1 MSLYCSLAKEKK
13 MYFMTAIF
21 QIALFTL
28 VPFLWWLV
36 SARKEYSFFDWLGL
50 KRIKHPRESKVY
62 LWIICTLTL
71 FSALS
76 IFILYV
82 MRDIET
88 ATSDFADLGAK
99 ALFSIAIYAI
109 LKTSLSEEILFR
121 GFLLKRL
128 SHRFGFAVANLI
140 QSILFGL
147 LHGVMFFRMI
157 DTWQTVLIVG
167 LTGGIAWLMG
177 FINEK
182 KAEGSILPSWMIH
195 AAANFL
201 SGICTAFS
209 LFG

>member
-1 MSLYCSLAKEKK
+1 
-13 MYFMTAIF
+13 MYFITAIF

-28 VPFLWWLV
+28 IPFLWWLV
-36 SARKEYSFFDWLGL
+36 SARKECGFFDWIGL
-50 KRIKHPRESKVY
+50 KRIKHQRESKAY
-62 LWIICTLTL
+62 LWIICTLAF

-99 ALFSIAIYAI
+99 ALFSIGIYAI
-109 LKTSLSEEILFR
+109 LQTSLSEEILFR

-128 SHRFGFAVANLI
+128 SHRFGFAASNLI

-147 LHGVMFFRMI
+147 LHGAMFFRMI
-157 DTWQTVLIVG
+157 DTWQTVLIIA

-182 KAEGSILPSWMIH
+182 KSEGSILPSWIIH

-209 LFG
+209 LLG